1 MGDSTCLVSAAV
13 TATGAGTAGTGAGA
27 WFDTGGAASWAGA
40 AGGSVTDGWNP
51 SGPRLMRIFNPS
63 CSMENSDR
71 SLSFI
76 MAIIALICSSSIG
89 SVLFKVKRG
98 VVPSTRH
105 QSVKPAP
112 SYKAWFAFAKV
123 HRLIGGSCFLGG

>member
-1 MGDSTCLVSAAV
+1 MGDSMCLAAMAA
-13 TATGAGTAGTGAGA
+13 TATGAGAAGGGAEAWLDTGAA
-27 WFDTGGAASWAGA
+27 VSWAGA
-40 AGGSVTDGWNP
+40 AGGRVTDGWNP

-89 SVLFKVKRG
+89 FVLFKVKRG
-98 VVPSTRH
+98 VVLSTRH
-105 QSVKPAP
+105 
-112 SYKAWFAFAKV
+112 
-123 HRLIGGSCFLGG
+123 